1 MKKIG
6 SIYKHYANRK
16 LISLTVVFTLIYA
29 ILPVSSVMFLKGFLN
44 YIEGVSNLQLTVVS
58 SAFYLLLSFLGPLLS
73 QIFETEL
80 AEFRLSYLVT
90 SYFGKT
96 IDLPIESTVSEK
108 DLITIRNGELFS
120 AQSWKGYQRLMKLV
134 PASLAI
140 ISSLILIA
148 IMNDNL
154 TRLFMIV
161 MTLLALLVHYSN
173 GKIPEL
179 NQEIDVLAQSQKNYT
194 RFYSSVLTDSKML
207 CEVKSSSY
215 ENFVQK
221 KLSDRLLQ
229 FYELSTNKIN
239 QYGLNL
245 LYISVLS
252 ALPYLTGIILILL
265 GVHSRYLRVTDGI
278 FYLSMIKVVQ
288 DNISKLL
295 KNGEKIKTDLRL
307 YDLYEDFLC
316 LTTTYQNEVQK
327 VGIGEINKVEFVD
340 VSYKYPNSDQYVL
353 KNIKYCFEFPNRVAI
368 VGESGSGKTTLIKLL
383 CGFIRPTV
391 GQILVNGIDL
401 NKIDLKSYHQ
411 QLATV
416 FQKTDFLAFTFRE
429 NVLPKSD
436 GSQTKRLDT
445 LVKELEIQDLIK
457 NLPQGIDSH
466 YTKYLSEEGVQLS
479 GGQLQM
485 LLLLRSMMKDS
496 SLYILD
502 EATSAMDINNEVKT
516 IREFLKIT
524 SEKMSII
531 VTHRL
536 LVTKFSDDIL
546 VLDNGELVET
556 GKHQELLENN
566 GYYANLYKLQNKG
579 YGEE

>member
-6 SIYKHYANRK
+6 SIYRHYANRK
-16 LISLTVVFTLIYA
+16 LISLTVTFTLIYA

-44 YIEGVSNLQLTVVS
+44 YIEGVSNLQLTIVS
-58 SAFYLLLSFLGPLLS
+58 SVFYLLLSFLGPPLS

-90 SYFGKT
+90 SYFEKT
-96 IDLPIESTVSEK
+96 IDLPIESTISEI
-108 DLITIRNGELFS
+108 DLTTNRNGELFS

-194 RFYSSVLTDSKML
+194 GFYSSVLTDSKML
-207 CEVKSSSY
+207 REIKSSSY

-265 GVHSRYLRVTDGI
+265 GVHSGYLRVTDGI

-295 KNGEKIKTDLRL
+295 KNGEKIKTDIRL

-316 LTTTYQNEVQK
+316 LTT
-327 VGIGEINKVEFVD
+327 INKVEFVD

-353 KNIKYCFEFPNRVAI
+353 KDIKYCFESPNRVAI

-416 FQKTDFLAFTFRE
+416 FQNTDFLAFTFRE

-536 LVTKFSDDIL
+536 LATKFSDDIL

-556 GKHQELLENN
+556 GKHHELLENN

>member
-6 SIYKHYANRK
+6 SIYRHYANRK
-16 LISLTVVFTLIYA
+16 LISLTVAFTLIYA

-44 YIEGVSNLQLTVVS
+44 YIEGVSNLQLTIVS
-58 SAFYLLLSFLGPLLS
+58 SVFYLLLSFLGPPLS

-90 SYFGKT
+90 SYFEKT

-194 RFYSSVLTDSKML
+194 RFYSNVLTDSKML
-207 CEVKSSSY
+207 REVKSSSY

-265 GVHSRYLRVTDGI
+265 GVYSGYLRVTDGI

-295 KNGEKIKTDLRL
+295 KSGEKIKTDIRL

-327 VGIGEINKVEFVD
+327 VSIGEINKVEFVD
-340 VSYKYPNSDQYVL
+340 VSYKYPNSNQYVL

-502 EATSAMDINNEVKT
+502 EATSAMDINNEVQT

>member
-6 SIYKHYANRK
+6 SIYKHCANRK

-90 SYFGKT
+90 SYFEKT

-134 PASLAI
+134 PSSLAI
-140 ISSLILIA
+140 ISSLVLIA

-154 TRLFMIV
+154 TRVFMIV
-161 MTLLALLVHYSN
+161 MTLLALLVHYFN

-179 NQEIDVLAQSQKNYT
+179 NLAIDVLAQSQKNYT
-194 RFYSSVLTDSKML
+194 GFYSSVLTDSKML
-207 CEVKSSSY
+207 REVKSSSY

-265 GVHSRYLRVTDGI
+265 GVHSGYLRVTDGI
-278 FYLSMIKVVQ
+278 FYLSIIKVVQ

-295 KNGEKIKTDLRL
+295 KNGEKIKTDIR
-307 YDLYEDFLC
+307 LYEDFLC

-327 VGIGEINKVEFVD
+327 VRIGKINKIEFVD
-340 VSYKYPNSDQYVL
+340 VSYKYPNSNQYVL

>member
-1 MKKIG
+1 
-6 SIYKHYANRK
+6 
-16 LISLTVVFTLIYA
+16 
-29 ILPVSSVMFLKGFLN
+29 MFLIN
-44 YIEGVSNLQLTVVS
+44 
-58 SAFYLLLSFLGPLLS
+58 
-73 QIFETEL
+73 
-80 AEFRLSYLVT
+80 
-90 SYFGKT
+90 
-96 IDLPIESTVSEK
+96 
-108 DLITIRNGELFS
+108 
-120 AQSWKGYQRLMKLV
+120 
-134 PASLAI
+134 
-140 ISSLILIA
+140 ILI
-148 IMNDNL
+148 
-154 TRLFMIV
+154 
-161 MTLLALLVHYSN
+161 
-173 GKIPEL
+173 
-179 NQEIDVLAQSQKNYT
+179 
-194 RFYSSVLTDSKML
+194 
-207 CEVKSSSY
+207 
-215 ENFVQK
+215 
-221 KLSDRLLQ
+221 
-229 FYELSTNKIN
+229 
-239 QYGLNL
+239 
-245 LYISVLS
+245 
-252 ALPYLTGIILILL
+252 
-265 GVHSRYLRVTDGI
+265 VT
-278 FYLSMIKVVQ
+278 
-288 DNISKLL
+288 
-295 KNGEKIKTDLRL
+295 
-307 YDLYEDFLC
+307 
-316 LTTTYQNEVQK
+316 
-327 VGIGEINKVEFVD
+327 
-340 VSYKYPNSDQYVL
+340 
-353 KNIKYCFEFPNRVAI
+353 KYCFEFPNRVAI

-436 GSQTKRLDT
+436 GSQTKRLYT

>member
-90 SYFGKT
+90 SYFEKT

-207 CEVKSSSY
+207 REVKSSSY

-265 GVHSRYLRVTDGI
+265 GVHSGYLRVTDGI

-295 KNGEKIKTDLRL
+295 KNGEKIKTDIRL

-327 VGIGEINKVEFVD
+327 VSIGEINKVEFVD
-340 VSYKYPNSDQYVL
+340 VSYKYPNS
-353 KNIKYCFEFPNRVAI
+353 N
-368 VGESGSGKTTLIKLL
+368 
-383 CGFIRPTV
+383 
-391 GQILVNGIDL
+391 QIL
-401 NKIDLKSYHQ
+401 
-411 QLATV
+411 
-416 FQKTDFLAFTFRE
+416 F
-429 NVLPKSD
+429 
-436 GSQTKRLDT
+436 
-445 LVKELEIQDLIK
+445 
-457 NLPQGIDSH
+457 
-466 YTKYLSEEGVQLS
+466 
-479 GGQLQM
+479 
-485 LLLLRSMMKDS
+485 
-496 SLYILD
+496 
-502 EATSAMDINNEVKT
+502 
-516 IREFLKIT
+516 
-524 SEKMSII
+524 
-531 VTHRL
+531 
-536 LVTKFSDDIL
+536 
-546 VLDNGELVET
+546 
-556 GKHQELLENN
+556 
-566 GYYANLYKLQNKG
+566 
-579 YGEE
+579 

>member
-207 CEVKSSSY
+207 REVKSSSY

-295 KNGEKIKTDLRL
+295 KNGEKIKTDIRL

-327 VGIGEINKVEFVD
+327 VSIGEINKVEFVD
-340 VSYKYPNSDQYVL
+340 VSYKYPNSNQYVL

-429 NVLPKSD
+429 NVLPKSN

>member
-207 CEVKSSSY
+207 REVKSSSY

-229 FYELSTNKIN
+229 FYELSTNKNN

-295 KNGEKIKTDLRL
+295 KNGEKIKTDIRL

-327 VGIGEINKVEFVD
+327 VSIGEINKVEFVD
-340 VSYKYPNSDQYVL
+340 VSYKYPNSNQYVL

-429 NVLPKSD
+429 NVLPKSN

>member
-6 SIYKHYANRK
+6 SIYRHYANRK
-16 LISLTVVFTLIYA
+16 LISLTVTFTLIYA

-44 YIEGVSNLQLTVVS
+44 YIEGVSNLQLTIVS
-58 SAFYLLLSFLGPLLS
+58 SVFYLLLSFLGPPLS

-90 SYFGKT
+90 SYFEKT

-134 PASLAI
+134 PASL
-140 ISSLILIA
+140 A

-194 RFYSSVLTDSKML
+194 RFYSNVLTDSKML
-207 CEVKSSSY
+207 REVKSSSY

-265 GVHSRYLRVTDGI
+265 GVHSGYLRVTDGI

-295 KNGEKIKTDLRL
+295 KSGEKIKTDIRL

-327 VGIGEINKVEFVD
+327 VSIGEINKVEFVD
-340 VSYKYPNSDQYVL
+340 VSYKYPNSNQYVL

-502 EATSAMDINNEVKT
+502 EATSAMDINNEVQT

>member
-207 CEVKSSSY
+207 REVKSSSY

-295 KNGEKIKTDLRL
+295 KNGEKIKTDIRL

-327 VGIGEINKVEFVD
+327 VSIGEINKVEFVD
-340 VSYKYPNSDQYVL
+340 VSYKYPNSNQYVL

-391 GQILVNGIDL
+391 GQILVNGVDL

-429 NVLPKSD
+429 NVLPKSN

>member
-90 SYFGKT
+90 SYFEKT

-207 CEVKSSSY
+207 REVKSSSY

-252 ALPYLTGIILILL
+252 ALPYLTEIILILL
-265 GVHSRYLRVTDGI
+265 GIHSGYLRVADGI

-327 VGIGEINKVEFVD
+327 ISIGEINKVEFVD

-401 NKIDLKSYHQ
+401 NRIDLKSYHQ

-429 NVLPKSD
+429 NVLPKYD
-436 GSQTKRLDT
+436 GSQIKRLDT
-445 LVKELEIQDLIK
+445 LVKELEIQDLIR

-479 GGQLQM
+479 GGQVQM

-524 SEKMSII
+524 SEKMAII

-556 GKHQELLENN
+556 
-566 GYYANLYKLQNKG
+566 
-579 YGEE
+579 

>member
-90 SYFGKT
+90 SYFEKT

-207 CEVKSSSY
+207 REVKSSSY

-265 GVHSRYLRVTDGI
+265 GVHSGYLRVTDGI

-295 KNGEKIKTDLRL
+295 KNGEKIKTDIRL

-327 VGIGEINKVEFVD
+327 VSIGEINKVEFVD
-340 VSYKYPNSDQYVL
+340 VSYKYPNSNQYVL